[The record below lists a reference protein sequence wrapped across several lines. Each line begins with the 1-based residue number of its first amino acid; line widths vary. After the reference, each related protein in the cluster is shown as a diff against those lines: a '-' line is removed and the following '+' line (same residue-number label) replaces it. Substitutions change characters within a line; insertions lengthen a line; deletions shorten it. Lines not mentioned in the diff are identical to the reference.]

1 MLTIK
6 KVGSPLLISG
16 PYCKLTKYF
25 PSEALLEK
33 FLIFALLYENENGL
47 LLFTREIEFWRVVM
61 YNNKSREIINEIQ
74 LIFRIP
80 LSLLSIILYYNEFKS
95 KD

>member
-6 KVGSPLLISG
+6 KVGSPLFTSV

-25 PSEALLEK
+25 PSEVVLEIL
-33 FLIFALLYENENGL
+33 LIFAVLSENGL
-47 LLFTREIEFWRVVM
+47 LVFTRENEFWRVVM

-74 LIFRIP
+74 VTFRIP
-80 LSLLSIILYYNEFKS
+80 LSLLSIILYYSEFKS

>member
-6 KVGSPLLISG
+6 KVGSPLFISG
-16 PYCKLTKYF
+16 PYCKLIKYF
-25 PSEALLEK
+25 PSEVLLEIFLISALLS
-33 FLIFALLYENENGL
+33 ENGL
-47 LLFTREIEFWRVVM
+47 LVFTRENEFWRVVM

-74 LIFRIP
+74 VIFRIP
-80 LSLLSIILYYNEFKS
+80 LSLLSIILYYSKFKS